1 MATQTITTTAA
12 TTTVRPSTPPIDA
25 TPTTQTATSPSQ
37 RIEGRLQTAL
47 QRAPGGP
54 SGSGGSGNP
63 GGPGGPGDPDGPGQP
78 GGNPVAPVTPAA
90 PTQPANHDDRLM
102 GSLPQA
108 YEGDRKL
115 ARTFLDQLTHYFR
128 ANSRVPGLN
137 SAIRK
142 VSIALTL
149 FQGQQ
154 TAAWVRD
161 MGVWI
166 DSLDPVN
173 DDIPEVWTTFIQEF
187 NDHFADSQS
196 QQRARLQLDQCKMRF
211 PDVDQYISD
220 FEDLVRQAGYTVS
233 NEETIGFFLNGLS
246 PSILDEVVK
255 IPLPQ
260 HYDEYKARAV
270 NITKGR
276 QMIELIRARRGLPNP
291 RGFNNNQGQFRPR
304 AWGGRPQQNQQR
316 PPQQQQRPQYNST
329 NAPRPAYNNVQVPM
343 DLSRTR
349 APYNRRQYQNNAYS
363 NTTQTD
369 YNRVAD
375 VPVQQDY
382 RPRRPKGPCFNC
394 GKMGHFAKDC
404 RSGTSASINYMD
416 TIDEDM
422 QNVPQPSIA
431 PRHDVNRLV
440 AEIDALSK
448 DDQDSLIEAMGS
460 SQDFLPA

>member
-1 MATQTITTTAA
+1 
-12 TTTVRPSTPPIDA
+12 
-25 TPTTQTATSPSQ
+25 
-37 RIEGRLQTAL
+37 
-47 QRAPGGP
+47 
-54 SGSGGSGNP
+54 
-63 GGPGGPGDPDGPGQP
+63 
-78 GGNPVAPVTPAA
+78 
-90 PTQPANHDDRLM
+90 M

-128 ANSRVPGLN
+128 ANARVPGLN
-137 SAIRK
+137 SAIHK

-161 MGVWI
+161 MGTWI
-166 DSLDPVN
+166 DSLNPVD

-220 FEDLVRQAGYTVS
+220 FEDLVRQASYTVG

-260 HYDEYKARAV
+260 HYEEYKARAV

-291 RGFNNNQGQFRPR
+291 RGYNNNQGQNQGQNQFRPR
-304 AWGGRPQQNQQR
+304 AWGGRPQNQPRPQQPQQR
-316 PPQQQQRPQYNST
+316 PVYNST
-329 NAPRPAYNNVQVPM
+329 NAPHPAYNNVQVPM

-349 APYNRRQYQNNAYS
+349 APYN
-363 NTTQTD
+363 
-369 YNRVAD
+369 
-375 VPVQQDY
+375 
-382 RPRRPKGPCFNC
+382 
-394 GKMGHFAKDC
+394 
-404 RSGTSASINYMD
+404 
-416 TIDEDM
+416 
-422 QNVPQPSIA
+422 
-431 PRHDVNRLV
+431 
-440 AEIDALSK
+440 
-448 DDQDSLIEAMGS
+448 
-460 SQDFLPA
+460 